1 MKNLKSQQMLEF
13 VTGYFH
19 LKHVYISRYSVR
31 YKLRLFVPLKYCFSF
46 FNIKATRNILSMS

>member
-1 MKNLKSQQMLEF
+1 MLEF